1 MYLYRQVILCINKLY
16 KYGEILESA
25 AGCTECILVFRYI
38 LGKRLAFVLAVCNN
52 ALAVLMAGQ
61 LPALSYLICV

>member
-1 MYLYRQVILCINKLY
+1 MYLYRQVILCVNKLY

-52 ALAVLMAGQ
+52 ALTVLMAGQ